1 MQTLSM
7 CYSGHGTCV
16 QKTGKCEC
24 VYNWAGASDCSVCTN
39 GFYGADCSLANTTA
53 GVVTK
58 GPRTASVTVNGHWI
72 LLGRAGV
79 IYKGTGTYV
88 LFEQHLSTKVHL
100 RVEVIQTT
108 CASFD
113 VCIRGI
119 ALQVNESTLVISAAG
134 MTSQSTTLYVNGS
147 VTNIVSTD
155 AVVFA
160 LGFTLE
166 RIDQTEYIIRGSDGF
181 ELHVIAGGSHLIV
194 QVSTNSNDDIYGL
207 VEFAGHASISQKAIV
222 AFFVK
227 WQQTDISTTIF
238 SRATQ
243 TMWSTQKAIRFSNNT
258 ATATDLQD
266 ITTTDH
272 VTFELTF
279 VLENTAAT
287 VLLSYTT
294 TEMFALAVTVEGVL
308 EIRYND
314 SVFHTDITVE
324 RGVWAMVAVIYKK
337 STHRLTVVYTSVSGS
352 VICRTDVFSIGVC
365 VSGGT
370 LVLGGT
376 QSNTGMAVARDFVGA
391 VAQLVVWERWF
402 TPVEVIAH
410 WNVVIPRGEF
420 GLTHAWLMSEGLGGE
435 TLDIQSTNVLYLHPD
450 CTWINDNI
458 PRSDVYINI
467 NKQVSFVSEDL
478 DVAAHKK
485 CSELFYHGALSTS
498 CGSLS
503 VAVAYYHSAC
513 LRTIATTQS
522 VESSLSVVI
531 SFASTCQIVQQ
542 LPVWPA
548 KSLCNDFGDAQFPR
562 WVSPDCNQR
571 CIFGHVTPSH
581 PGVCTCDTGYW
592 GDACQRR
599 CPGSITEPCNGHG
612 NCTSAGKCRCLEN
625 WNGTLITN
633 NINISFVFSVPTE
646 LE

>member
-7 CYSGHGTCV
+7 CYSGHGRCV

-39 GFYGADCSLANTTA
+39 GLYGVDCSVANTTG
-53 GVVTK
+53 GVITK
-58 GPRTASVTVNGHWI
+58 GPRTASVTVNGHWTM
-72 LLGRAGV
+72 LDGAGV
-79 IYKGTGTYV
+79 IYKGTGIYV
-88 LFEQHLSTKVHL
+88 LFEQHLSTTMHL

-113 VCIRGI
+113 VCVRGI

-147 VTNIVSTD
+147 ITNIVSTD

-166 RIDQTEYIIRGSDGF
+166 MIDQTEYVVRGSDGF
-181 ELHVIAGGSHLIV
+181 ELDVIAGGSHLIV
-194 QVSTNSNDDIYGL
+194 QISTKSSDDIYGL
-207 VEFAGHASISQKAIV
+207 VEFAGHASISQRAIV
-222 AFFVK
+222 AFFVR
-227 WQQTDISTTIF
+227 WQHTDISTTIF

-243 TMWSTQKAIRFSNNT
+243 RMWSTQKAITFSNNT
-258 ATATDLQD
+258 ATAADLQD

-294 TEMFALAVTVEGVL
+294 TEMFALAVTEEGVL
-308 EIRYND
+308 TIHYDD

-324 RGVWAMVAVIYKK
+324 RGVWGMVAVIYKK
-337 STHRLTVVYTSVSGS
+337 STHRLTVVYTSVSGR
-352 VICRTDVFSIGVC
+352 VMYRTGVFSIGVC
-365 VSGGT
+365 ASGGT

-376 QSNTGMAVARDFVGA
+376 QSNTGVAMARDFVGA
-391 VAQLVVWERWF
+391 VARLVVWERWF

-410 WNVVIPRGEF
+410 WNVVIPRGEL

-435 TLDIQSTNVLYLHPD
+435 TLDIQSTNILYLHPD

-458 PRSDVYINI
+458 SRSDVYINI

-503 VAVAYYHSAC
+503 VAVAYYHAAC

-522 VESSLSVVI
+522 VESSLNVVI

-581 PGVCTCDTGYW
+581 PDVCTCDTGYW
-592 GDACQRR
+592 GDTCQRR

-612 NCTSAGKCRCLEN
+612 KCTRAGKCRCLEN
-625 WNGTLITN
+625 WKGT
-633 NINISFVFSVPTE
+633 
-646 LE
+646 